1 MYDPGD
7 MPAGIMDAPGDPVP
21 LNVRRMQRSKNLSG
35 MTVEQKQVMMV
46 NYFAKITLIDHYIGE
61 MFDALEE
68 AGLADNTWVIYNS
81 DHGEM
86 LGDHMLYNKIVFTMR
101 LFAFP

>member
-35 MTVEQKQVMMV
+35 MTVEQKQIMALVCVFSNLQVVSWGLLIWFPHVADASGMHFGGSSMWRLIKI
-46 NYFAKITLIDHYIGE
+46 FA
-61 MFDALEE
+61 
-68 AGLADNTWVIYNS
+68 
-81 DHGEM
+81 
-86 LGDHMLYNKIVFTMR
+86 
-101 LFAFP
+101 